1 MSVAGLIIAVLLFLM
16 LLTFGIVMIKEVR
29 EAS

>member
-29 EAS
+29 ETS

>member
-16 LLTFGIVMIKEVR
+16 LLTFGIVMIKEVM
-29 EAS
+29 ETS